1 MLTDMHR
8 IGQINASIRVD
19 DPALGYELNEVLID
33 LFDSDLDGEL
43 EALFNEFSTDN
54 LIKLFE
60 QIHIKIELNENENHY
75 SNIKS
80 EILRQLREILVKNA
94 FNSERFIESTGGS
107 SPFGDRLDIG
117 AGKVISEESLIQQ
130 YLTQFFK
137 TGTSSELA
145 RLRHDEFRRITQK
158 LLDEHPFEFLDKISS
173 LIKQEPG
180 ASLRIANFF
189 SVTEIESF
197 IIKIARRYSFDISVV
212 NDLKSLLLQLIDIKA
227 ELEIKVISLSLM
239 AHLKETTEKQLR
251 LEMKTLKK
259 RMFDFGYDSPETK
272 KGFESVILQETLLF
286 QQQSFIGKVLKDSG
300 RDFGILGSQYPQ
312 RDHNLKIDQRY
323 TLESVIKSHT
333 EDGNA
338 GTKWGHDIRH
348 YLFSTFE
355 FIVLNGSFP
364 FWLRDEEVQK
374 IFFQLLRNIL
384 DSNATEFKDKIK
396 GFLLRQQDSKEIY
409 SNIISGFSPEIRISL
424 ANVLS
429 EGLADTLHLFRHY
442 FLSFKKR
449 IIEEA
454 HPFTTPVKDFFSSD
468 FSTQKISIIDF
479 LISVFLVGKT
489 YRTIKDLFSVFLITQ
504 LNVKATDQTASFDDL
519 EYLFGQEFK
528 VPERSNEIEDLI
540 SHKPDDKGEV
550 YSSNRIIRGMDLVS
564 DLKTFGDFISIASES
579 KVVINVDEYI
589 DWMVDVASIDSYN
602 IPDEIRLF
610 VLHSGM
616 KEAEKHKLAM
626 AEFLHLILSR
636 NNWIFNKEREI
647 EDEKHFSELITAMLR
662 EIREDISH
670 LKVFGDSIA
679 KSPALFSDF
688 FKQAEANSGIKLTG
702 IKTLMEYLANAEAF
716 LYSFENSVIAYKTVL
731 AQILYSQQLSPHPFT
746 DESGRD
752 VRALL
757 SKIIRLNIDLRQLV
771 MLSEGKHQEVKDI
784 VRRFEAFNILEER
797 LIVEKGLKENAE
809 SREDELKSFDDALL
823 LQLQSKYKELIA
835 KIGPTDLT
843 RRINTELSVGELLKL
858 SDTFISATD
867 IEFNLRRYVIYI
879 GEKYNVPL
887 HYVAMSLLDKLLN
900 LGTSQFMFPQYKEVL
915 YMMGYHLYDLTL
927 KIINAPKFKSEDKEQ
942 ETVIKMP
949 EWNIEPDESISIR
962 VSNAGLVI
970 CNPFIILLFQR
981 LNLLNP
987 EKKFKDNE
995 CINKAII
1002 VLNYLSYG
1010 DIDIKEFNLGLN
1022 NVLCSVPKD
1031 FYYDFSV
1038 ELTDKEKQLCNSLL
1052 ENICNQWTAIKNT
1065 SPDGLRHNFFIREG
1079 SLSYDG
1085 TSYKLVVAEK
1095 VYDILLSKIPWTI
1108 GTIKFPW
1115 MESFLFTDWK
1125 Y

>member
-1 MLTDMHR
+1 MLIDMHR
-8 IGQINASIRVD
+8 IGQITASIKVD
-19 DPALGYELNEVLID
+19 DPALGYELNELLID

-43 EALFNEFSTDN
+43 EALLDKFSTDN

-60 QIHIKIELNENENHY
+60 QVQINIELHENENHY
-75 SNIKS
+75 SKIKN
-80 EILRQLREILVKNA
+80 ETLRQLREILLKNTNNFE
-94 FNSERFIESTGGS
+94 FNNEYLRNDAHYDTHQPPDVGM
-107 SPFGDRLDIG
+107 
-117 AGKVISEESLIQQ
+117 AISEEFLIQQ
-130 YLTQFFK
+130 YLTQYFRI
-137 TGTSSELA
+137 GTSPELS
-145 RLRHDEFRRITQK
+145 RWGQDELRKIVRK
-158 LLDEHPFEFLDKISS
+158 LLDEHSYQFLDKISS

-180 ASLRIANFF
+180 AALRIANFF
-189 SVTEIESF
+189 SITEIKSF
-197 IIKIARRYSFDISVV
+197 TDEIAKRYSFSISMID
-212 NDLKSLLLQLIDIKA
+212 DLNSLLLQLIGTNA
-227 ELEIKVISLSLM
+227 ELEAKLISLSIM
-239 AHLKETTEKQLR
+239 VHLNAVTEKQLR
-251 LEMKTLKK
+251 SEMETLKK
-259 RMFDFGYDSPETK
+259 QITDFQQDEIGIMKS
-272 KGFESVILQETLLF
+272 FESVILQEIIFF
-286 QQQSFIGKVLKDSG
+286 QPQSFIGSVLKDSG
-300 RDFGILGSQYPQ
+300 RDFRILTQQFPQ
-312 RDHNLKIDQRY
+312 RDHNLKIDDSFI
-323 TLESVIKSHT
+323 TKSRT
-333 EDGNA
+333 EYRDTG
-338 GTKWGHDIRH
+338 GSEWGHDIRH

-364 FWLRDEEVQK
+364 FWLRDEDIQK
-374 IFFQLLRNIL
+374 IFFQLVRNIL
-384 DSNATEFKDKIK
+384 DSNVTEFKDEIK
-396 GFLLRQQDSKEIY
+396 KLLLKQQNSKKIY
-409 SNIISGFSPEIRISL
+409 SNIISSFTPEIRISL
-424 ANVLS
+424 ANILS
-429 EGLADTLHLFRHY
+429 EGLADTLHLFRHF

-449 IIEEA
+449 TIEEA

-504 LNVKATDQTASFDDL
+504 LNVKATDQTNTFDDL
-519 EYLFGQEFK
+519 EYLFGQGFK
-528 VPERSNEIEDLI
+528 VPEGSIEIEDLI
-540 SHKPDDKGEV
+540 SHKPDDKEEV
-550 YSSNRIIRGMDLVS
+550 SSSNRIIRGMDLVS
-564 DLKTFGDFISIASES
+564 DLKTFGDFIAIASES
-579 KVVINVDEYI
+579 KVVINADEYI

-610 VLHSGM
+610 VLHNGM
-616 KEAEKHKLAM
+616 KEAEKHKLAT
-626 AEFLHLILSR
+626 AEFLHLILSG
-636 NNWIFNKEREI
+636 NNWIFNKEIEI
-647 EDEKHFSELITAMLR
+647 EDEKHFSELITVMLR

-670 LKVFGDSIA
+670 LKVFGAGIA
-679 KSPALFSDF
+679 ISPAQFSDF
-688 FKQAEANSGIKLTG
+688 FRQAEVNSGIKLTG
-702 IKTLMEYLANAEAF
+702 IKTLMEYLANSEAF
-716 LYSFENSVIAYKTVL
+716 LYSFENSGIDYKSL
-731 AQILYSQQLSPHPFT
+731 FAQILYSEQLSPHPFT
-746 DESGRD
+746 DKSGRE

-757 SKIIRLNIDLRQLV
+757 SKIIRFNMDLRQLV
-771 MLSEGKHQEVKDI
+771 LLSERKHQQVKDI
-784 VRRFEAFNILEER
+784 IQKFEAFIILEER
-797 LIVEKGLKENAE
+797 LIVEKGLKEYTE
-809 SREDELKSFDDALL
+809 LREDVFKSFDDAMF

-835 KIGPTDLT
+835 KIGPTDLI

-858 SDTFISATD
+858 SDTFVSATD

-887 HYVAMSLLDKLLN
+887 HYVAISLLDKLLN

-927 KIINAPKFKSEDKEQ
+927 KIINTPKFKSEDKEQ
-942 ETVIKMP
+942 ETVIKMS

-981 LNLLNP
+981 LDLLNP

-1022 NVLCSVPKD
+1022 NVLCNVPKD

-1038 ELTDKEKQLCNSLL
+1038 KLTVEEKELCNSLL
-1052 ENICNQWTAIKNT
+1052 ENICNQWTALKNT

-1095 VYDILLSKIPWTI
+1095 VYDVLISKIPWTI

-1115 MESFLFTDWK
+1115 MENFLFTDWK